1 MIQARYIHTEVHT
14 PWTVFGVLNMGR
26 LRGILLQPCVDA
38 AAQGVDLSKAALAQC
53 GDGLGGAAVW
63 AEARKW

>member
-1 MIQARYIHTEVHT
+1 M

-26 LRGILLQPCVDA
+26 LRGILLQPGIDA
-38 AAQGVDLSKAALAQC
+38 AAQGIDLRVAALAQC